1 MSMYLYFFCFI
12 VFYCLLFSQPK
23 SFLELERMGGL
34 NENKLLLKAAF
45 IDYSICSG
53 EIFSSFFFTSKAWF

>member
-1 MSMYLYFFCFI
+1 MSMYLYFI
-12 VFYCLLFSQPK
+12 VSQPK

-34 NENKLLLKAAF
+34 NENKLLLKVAF